1 MSYYEEEQEDYDPD
15 MFEEFGEGFEDE
27 LSEDSLNEKIYES
40 AFDEASADAANSQA
54 LDVEED
60 DDYEFDEVVGGR
72 DKKPVMSLLNK
83 GKLSKYEMDDLL
95 NLNE

>member
-1 MSYYEEEQEDYDPD
+1 MSYYDEEQEDYDPD
-15 MFEEFGEGFEDE
+15 MFEEFGEGFEDD
-27 LSEDSLNEKIYES
+27 LSDETLNERIYEK
-40 AFDEASADAANSQA
+40 AFDEASADAANAQA
-54 LDVEED
+54 VEVEED